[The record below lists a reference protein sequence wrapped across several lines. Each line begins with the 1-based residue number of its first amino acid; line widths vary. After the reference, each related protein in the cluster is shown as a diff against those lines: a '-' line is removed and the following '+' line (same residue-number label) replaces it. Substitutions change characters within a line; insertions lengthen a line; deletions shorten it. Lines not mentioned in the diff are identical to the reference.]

1 MAKKKKLEQLSD
13 LPYYR
18 EEYTEQLE
26 KMDITDLQELLDALL
41 VDDKKKQIVDEL
53 DGVGKKV
60 ADHWAEVIEESGI
73 TPTEAKED
81 KAEVVETE
89 AAVVEEGEYVT
100 KRKPELD
107 DKTKAL
113 LLKREEIDSRRPQ
126 FLRQEWFRYQKLEG
140 KWRKPRGIHSKM
152 RRHYGY
158 RPPIVSIGYR
168 GPAEVRGLHPSGFQ
182 EVMVF
187 NVSQLNGIDP
197 KVQAVRI
204 GGTVGARK
212 RGDIIAKADQ
222 EGIRVLNR

>member
-18 EEYTEQLE
+18 EGYTEQLE
-26 KMDITDLQELLDALL
+26 KMGITNLQELLDALL

-60 ADHWAEVIEESGI
+60 ADHWAEVIEESGV

-107 DKTKAL
+107 DQTKAL
-113 LLKREEIDSRRPQ
+113 LLKRKEIDSRRPQ

-140 KWRKPRGIHSKM
+140 KWRKPRGMHSKM

-168 GPAEVRGLHPSGFQ
+168 GPAEVRGLHPSGFK

>member
-26 KMDITDLQELLDALL
+26 KLGITDLQELLDALL
-41 VDDKKKQIVDEL
+41 VDDKKKQIVDDL

-73 TPTEAKED
+73 TPTEAKEE

-107 DKTKAL
+107 DQTKAL
-113 LLKREEIDSRRPQ
+113 LLKRKEIDSRRPQ

-140 KWRKPRGIHSKM
+140 KWRKPRGMHSKM

-168 GPAEVRGLHPSGFQ
+168 GPAEVRGLHPSGFK

>member
-1 MAKKKKLEQLSD
+1 MAKNKKLEQLSD

-26 KMDITDLQELLDALL
+26 KLGVTDLQQLLDALL
-41 VDDKKKQIVDEL
+41 DDDKKKEIVDEL

-60 ADHWAEVIEESGI
+60 ADHWAEVIEESGFQ
-73 TPTEAKED
+73 PSDAREE

-107 DKTKAL
+107 DETKAL
-113 LLKREEIDSRRPQ
+113 LLKRTEIDARRPEFQ
-126 FLRQEWFRYQKLEG
+126 RQEWFRYQKLEG
-140 KWRKPRGIHSKM
+140 KWRKPRGMHSKM

-168 GPAEVRGLHPSGFQ
+168 GPAEVRGLHPSGFE

-187 NVSQLNGIDP
+187 NASQLTGIDP

>member
-26 KMDITDLQELLDALL
+26 KMGITDLQELLDALL
-41 VDDKKKQIVDEL
+41 VDEKKKQIVDEL

-60 ADHWAEVIEESGI
+60 ADHWAEVIEESGV
-73 TPTEAKED
+73 TPTEAKEE
-81 KAEVVETE
+81 KAEVVETQT
-89 AAVVEEGEYVT
+89 AVVEEGEYVT

-107 DKTKAL
+107 DQTKAL

>member
-26 KMDITDLQELLDALL
+26 KMGITDLQGLLDALL

-73 TPTEAKED
+73 TPTEARED
-81 KAEVVETE
+81 KAEVVESV

-126 FLRQEWFRYQKLEG
+126 FLRQEWFRYRKLEG

>member
-26 KMDITDLQELLDALL
+26 KMGITDLQELLDALL
-41 VDDKKKQIVDEL
+41 VDEKKKQIVDEL

-73 TPTEAKED
+73 TPTEAQEEKV
-81 KAEVVETE
+81 EVVETQ

-107 DKTKAL
+107 DQTKAL

>member
-26 KMDITDLQELLDALL
+26 KMGITDLQELLDALL
-41 VDDKKKQIVDEL
+41 VDEKKKQIVDEL

-60 ADHWAEVIEESGI
+60 ADHWAEVIEESGV
-73 TPTEAKED
+73 TPTDAKEE
-81 KAEVVETE
+81 KAEVVETQT
-89 AAVVEEGEYVT
+89 AVVEEGEYVT

-107 DKTKAL
+107 DQTKAL

>member
-26 KMDITDLQELLDALL
+26 KMGITDLQELLDALL

-73 TPTEAKED
+73 TPTEAKEE
-81 KAEVVETE
+81 KTEVVESV

-107 DKTKAL
+107 DQTKAL

>member
-26 KMDITDLQELLDALL
+26 KMGITDLQELLDALL

-73 TPTEAKED
+73 TPTEAKEE
-81 KAEVVETE
+81 KAEVVETV

-107 DKTKAL
+107 DQTKAL

>member
-26 KMDITDLQELLDALL
+26 KMGITDLQELLDALL
-41 VDDKKKQIVDEL
+41 VDEKKKQIVDEL

-60 ADHWAEVIEESGI
+60 ADHWAEVIEESGV
-73 TPTEAKED
+73 TPTEAKEE
-81 KAEVVETE
+81 KVEVVETE

-107 DKTKAL
+107 DQTKAL

>member
-26 KMDITDLQELLDALL
+26 KMGITDLQELLDALL

-60 ADHWAEVIEESGI
+60 ADHWAEVIEESGV

-89 AAVVEEGEYVT
+89 ATVVEEGEYVT

-107 DKTKAL
+107 DQTKAL
-113 LLKREEIDSRRPQ
+113 LLKREEIDSRRPK

-140 KWRKPRGIHSKM
+140 KWRKPRGMHSKM

-168 GPAEVRGLHPSGFQ
+168 GPAEVRGLHPSGFK

>member
-1 MAKKKKLEQLSD
+1 
-13 LPYYR
+13 
-18 EEYTEQLE
+18 
-26 KMDITDLQELLDALL
+26 
-41 VDDKKKQIVDEL
+41 
-53 DGVGKKV
+53 
-60 ADHWAEVIEESGI
+60 
-73 TPTEAKED
+73 
-81 KAEVVETE
+81 
-89 AAVVEEGEYVT
+89 
-100 KRKPELD
+100 
-107 DKTKAL
+107 
-113 LLKREEIDSRRPQ
+113 
-126 FLRQEWFRYQKLEG
+126 
-140 KWRKPRGIHSKM
+140 M

>member
-26 KMDITDLQELLDALL
+26 KLGITDLQELLDALL

-73 TPTEAKED
+73 TPTEAKEV

-107 DKTKAL
+107 EQTKAL
-113 LLKREEIDSRRPQ
+113 LLKRKEIDSRRPQ

-140 KWRKPRGIHSKM
+140 KWRKPRGMHSKM

-168 GPAEVRGLHPSGFQ
+168 GPAEVRGLHPSGFK

>member
-26 KMDITDLQELLDALL
+26 KMGITDLQGLLDALL

-81 KAEVVETE
+81 KAEVVETQ

-107 DKTKAL
+107 DQTKAL

>member
-26 KMDITDLQELLDALL
+26 KMGITDLQELLDALL

>member
-26 KMDITDLQELLDALL
+26 KMGITDLQELLDALL

-60 ADHWAEVIEESGI
+60 ADHWAEVIEESGV
-73 TPTEAKED
+73 TPTETKEE
-81 KAEVVETE
+81 KAEIVETQ

-107 DKTKAL
+107 DQTKTL

>member
-1 MAKKKKLEQLSD
+1 M
-13 LPYYR
+13 
-18 EEYTEQLE
+18 
-26 KMDITDLQELLDALL
+26 DALL
-41 VDDKKKQIVDEL
+41 DDDKKKQIVDEL

-60 ADHWAEVIEESGI
+60 ADHWAEVIEESGSH
-73 TPTEAKED
+73 PYRGQGRQD
-81 KAEVVETE
+81 R
-89 AAVVEEGEYVT
+89 G
-100 KRKPELD
+100 RRRP
-107 DKTKAL
+107 
-113 LLKREEIDSRRPQ
+113 RPRWSRRANTSQRASPSSTTRRRHCCSSARRSTPAAPE

-140 KWRKPRGIHSKM
+140 KWRKPRGMHSKM

-168 GPAEVRGLHPSGFQ
+168 GPAEVRGLHPSGFK

>member
-26 KMDITDLQELLDALL
+26 KMGITDLQELLDALL

-107 DKTKAL
+107 EQTKAL

-140 KWRKPRGIHSKM
+140 KWRKPRGMHSKM

-168 GPAEVRGLHPSGFQ
+168 GPAEVRGLHPSGFK

>member
-26 KMDITDLQELLDALL
+26 KMGITDLQELLDALL
-41 VDDKKKQIVDEL
+41 VDEKKKQIVDEL

-60 ADHWAEVIEESGI
+60 ADHWAEVIEESGV
-73 TPTEAKED
+73 TPTEAKEE
-81 KAEVVETE
+81 KAEIVETQ

-107 DKTKAL
+107 DQTKAL